1 MWFESWFDT
10 SYYHLLY
17 GNRSDAEASLF
28 MENLVQQLQP
38 PPQSVMLDLACGKGR
53 HSRFLAKKG
62 YKVTGLDLSANSIA
76 DASKNA
82 LPGLR
87 FNVHDMRDSFGVNEY
102 NYIFNLFTSFGYFDN
117 PNDDNMVLNNVY
129 EALLPHGYFIQ
140 DYFNCTRFE
149 PVVSQVEKGGLAFNI
164 KKYLKDGF
172 IIKEIT
178 FEDAGVKHNYTEKI
192 KHYTLDKLLSLHI
205 GCGLKPLKYFGNYQ
219 LEPFV
224 ESKSDRIIII
234 SQKV

>member
-1 MWFESWFDT
+1 M
-10 SYYHLLY
+10 
-17 GNRSDAEASLF
+17 
-28 MENLVQQLQP
+28 QQLQP

-140 DYFNCTRFE
+140 DYFNCTR
-149 PVVSQVEKGGLAFNI
+149 L
-164 KKYLKDGF
+164 
-172 IIKEIT
+172 
-178 FEDAGVKHNYTEKI
+178 
-192 KHYTLDKLLSLHI
+192 
-205 GCGLKPLKYFGNYQ
+205 
-219 LEPFV
+219 
-224 ESKSDRIIII
+224 
-234 SQKV
+234 